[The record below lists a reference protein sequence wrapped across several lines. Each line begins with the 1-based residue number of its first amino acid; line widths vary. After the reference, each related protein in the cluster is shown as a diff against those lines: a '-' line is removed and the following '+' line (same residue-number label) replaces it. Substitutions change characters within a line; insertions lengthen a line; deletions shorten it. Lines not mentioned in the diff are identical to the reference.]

1 MKKKAIVC
9 IDDSETI
16 LTSIKAQLKSNFGN
30 EYIYEF
36 AESAEEG
43 LEIIHELSNDGIHI
57 LVIVSDWLMP
67 GMKGDEL
74 LIKVH
79 EVYPDII
86 KILLTGQ
93 ADKDAVD
100 RAKNHANLHRYINKP
115 WNEIDLIKAISSG
128 LDKLIL

>member
-1 MKKKAIVC
+1 MKNKAIVC
-9 IDDSETI
+9 IDDNETI

-30 EYIYEF
+30 DYIYEF

-43 LEIIHELSNDGIHI
+43 LEIIDELSEGGVNI

-79 EVYPDII
+79 QKYPRII

-93 ADKDAVD
+93 ADKDAVE
-100 RAKNHANLHRYINKP
+100 RAIKQANLHRYINKP
-115 WNEIDLIKAISSG
+115 WNENELISAISSG
-128 LDKLIL
+128 LDKLTA